1 MPGGTGSPAR
11 VRAPRFTA
19 LPPTRARASASIS
32 ANSTT
37 SEFGKG
43 RRTPGCELTGFA
55 EALAQQHVL
64 VAARMVIHDRDDLKA
79 MRGVERRGVAGQS
92 DEQNLLTALPASR
105 FFRCPTQYCLHR
117 EC

>member
-43 RRTPGCELTGFA
+43 RRIPGCELAGFA
-55 EALAQQHVL
+55 EALAQQQVL
-64 VAARMVIHDRDDLKA
+64 VAARMVIHYRDDLKA
-79 MRGVERRGVAGQS
+79 MRGVERRGLEGERNNKDLPQPP
-92 DEQNLLTALPASR
+92 PASSSSLA
-105 FFRCPTQYCLHR
+105 PSSLAP
-117 EC
+117 